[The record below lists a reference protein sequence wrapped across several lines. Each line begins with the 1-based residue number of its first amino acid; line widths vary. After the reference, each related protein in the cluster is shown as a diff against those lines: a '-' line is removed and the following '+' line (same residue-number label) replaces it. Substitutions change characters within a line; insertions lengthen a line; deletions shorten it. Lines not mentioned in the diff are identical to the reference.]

1 MTSIKPKKNLLI
13 HYSPFLQDLILQL
26 ESRTHVE
33 RIQIMSNL
41 NLVTTCIEIFLG
53 EEPGY
58 QDDPD
63 FKKAKFMSVGQ
74 VKFQNPAKREL
85 KGRQLQTVELQGNEK
100 LRVSFVKFSLKIN
113 HR

>member
-1 MTSIKPKKNLLI
+1 M
-13 HYSPFLQDLILQL
+13 LQL

-33 RIQIMSNL
+33 RIQFMSSL
-41 NLVTTCIEIFLG
+41 NMVATCVEILLG

-85 KGRQLQTVELQGNEK
+85 KVL
-100 LRVSFVKFSLKIN
+100 
-113 HR
+113 

>member
-1 MTSIKPKKNLLI
+1 MELFQELV
-13 HYSPFLQDLILQL
+13 LQL

-33 RIQIMSNL
+33 RIQFMSSL
-41 NLVTTCIEIFLG
+41 NMVATCVEILLG

-85 KGRQLQTVELQGNEK
+85 KVLWSQFGELGWAELIKYNFYPRIEFIDLWKYQEFKKSYFEG
-100 LRVSFVKFSLKIN
+100 FC
-113 HR
+113 

>member
-1 MTSIKPKKNLLI
+1 MIATCVEILLGFEIDSILFQELV
-13 HYSPFLQDLILQL
+13 LQL

-41 NLVTTCIEIFLG
+41 NMVATCVEILLG

-74 VKFQNPAKREL
+74 VKFQNPSKR
-85 KGRQLQTVELQGNEK
+85 
-100 LRVSFVKFSLKIN
+100 
-113 HR
+113 